1 VESGEDVAQETEVA
15 EEVVESPA
23 AATEE
28 PSQPASGG
36 GGLHSRL
43 NSGDSES
50 PATSEAAP
58 APTKPTPAKPTPAKP
73 TSSTSRTPSAGGPLT
88 NRNRMAPR
96 RPGVI
101 PRRPLRNLDD
111 SGKSAGDVAANKGAK
126 KKPGGSNIRLAAM
139 PEVKQ
144 PTPGA
149 AATGVCASVY
159 GQIQPASLKPNTNT
173 PHIGCAG
180 PMDQWPA
187 GRLRR
192 RRSQACMFG
201 CMMGAM
207 PTTRGSASRCN

>member
-1 VESGEDVAQETEVA
+1 MKERTGSTAQITPDIHVFRHPTR
-15 EEVVESPA
+15 VSSPQWKRQ
-23 AATEE
+23 AATT
-28 PSQPASGG
+28 QV
-36 GGLHSRL
+36 
-43 NSGDSES
+43 
-50 PATSEAAP
+50 
-58 APTKPTPAKPTPAKP
+58 PTLTRAIVTVPTLVRV
-73 TSSTSRTPSAGGPLT
+73 S
-88 NRNRMAPR
+88 
-96 RPGVI
+96 
-101 PRRPLRNLDD
+101 DD
-111 SGKSAGDVAANKGAK
+111 CG
-126 KKPGGSNIRLAAM
+126 
-139 PEVKQ
+139 
-144 PTPGA
+144 PGA